1 MAERGAALVLPDA
14 ELTPGTMRAE
24 TDELLERRTEMAAA
38 ARALARPNAARD
50 VADELLQAA
59 GVSSGRD
66 RTTSSASV
74 L

>member
-14 ELTPGTMRAE
+14 ELTPERLRAQTDALLARRE
-24 TDELLERRTEMAAA
+24 TMAAA
-38 ARALARPNAARD
+38 ARALARPHAARD
-50 VADELLQAA
+50 VAAELLQAA
-59 GVSSGRD
+59 RSSGRA